1 MFFSPRQLNYH
12 WNCAGSEHDFSRRQL
27 LSKHVSKGVVLGFN
41 MMMEEFEREQ
51 VLAALSFKP
60 KDDRVGDFEKSFICD
75 EEYSEKIF

>member
-1 MFFSPRQLNYH
+1 
-12 WNCAGSEHDFSRRQL
+12 
-27 LSKHVSKGVVLGFN
+27 

-75 EEYSEKIF
+75 EEYSEKIFWCWWPGGDLEKS